1 MVEGNGDAPALT
13 GEPIARV
20 DYTFDVQGGPNPDW
34 TVRRF
39 HLHEALSQPYALVV
53 DLLTKDTGVVPEQLL
68 GADARLEIDRRDVA
82 RSVCGVIERVD
93 YIGVNVDRKLALRL
107 HVVPALRLLGQ
118 QMGCRVYQDH
128 TVPEILTEVLEAGL
142 GPFGRQIDA
151 SSLSTEAA
159 DYPKRDYCVQFR
171 ESTLDF
177 VSRLME
183 EDGIAYYFRTEG
195 DKEQLVLVDQ
205 SADEPNASFS
215 DVEIIDPDGDGL
227 VPIFSTD
234 PQLYDR
240 ETLRHFDWC
249 QPLQPNQVVVRSFNW
264 KAFDPGQ
271 AFEISEPSEAPD
283 DPRRQYVFTDARKSV
298 DEEAGADPSSG
309 FDGTAI
315 DEPRVD
321 AQRRLQLLRRQTQ
334 LGRGRSNVINFAPG
348 FRFKVDD
355 FSLMHLEQLDF
366 LLTRVTH
373 QGDDSGAER
382 SDGQEGTLY
391 DNSFECIPV
400 GNAYRP
406 RRSTSPPR
414 ILGPQTATVTGG
426 EEIHTDKHGRI
437 KVRFHW
443 DEHSALD
450 GSSSCW
456 VRVAQAWAGP
466 SWGSLFIPRV
476 GMEVVV
482 EFLDGNPDRP
492 LVTGC
497 VYNSANPPPYP
508 LPGEKTKSTIKS
520 NSSPGGGGFNELRFE
535 DAAGSEEVFLH
546 AEKDLNEVIGN
557 DMSTSVGHDQS
568 LSVGNDR
575 TKDITGHEIDTIHK
589 DRSTTIDG
597 SEYVHI
603 KGSLNMVVD
612 GGANKGEATD
622 PSPLGGGLA
631 VTGEYNVSAT
641 QKLTLTVGD
650 SKIEMDTSH
659 ISIETSAQIKLK
671 VGGSEIIMV
680 PAQLDA
686 KSATVVVSGGDA
698 ASVLKLDGAAD
709 LLGGSQARM
718 HKGGDS
724 EVKLDANA
732 LMKGGTATVE
742 GTTTAELKG
751 APAKVT
757 GGNVEIGGDAISVT
771 GTGAVTIDG
780 STVEHNG

>member
-1 MVEGNGDAPALT
+1 MVDGNGDAPGLT

-20 DYTFDVQGGPNPDW
+20 DYAFDVQGGPNPDW
-34 TVRRF
+34 AVRRF
-39 HLHEALSQPYALVV
+39 HLHEALGQPYALTV
-53 DLLTKDTGVVPEQLL
+53 DLLTEDTSVVPEQLL
-68 GADARLEIDRRDVA
+68 GASARLEIDRRDVA

-107 HVVPALRLLGQ
+107 HVVPALRLLEQ
-118 QMGCRVYQDH
+118 QVGCRVFQDR

-142 GPFGRQIDA
+142 APFGRQLDA
-151 SSLSTEAA
+151 SGLSTDAA

-183 EDGIAYYFRTEG
+183 EDGITYFFHTEG

-205 SADEPNASFS
+205 SADEPNASFPE
-215 DVEIIDPDGDGL
+215 VEIIDPDGDGL
-227 VPIFSTD
+227 VPVLATD

-249 QPLQPNQVVVRSFNW
+249 QGLQPNQVVVRSFNW

-271 AFEISEPSEAPD
+271 ALETSAPAEAPD
-283 DPRRQYVFTDARKSV
+283 APRRHYVYTEQRKVV
-298 DEEAGADPSSG
+298 DEKAGAEPTSS

-315 DEPRVD
+315 DEAAAD
-321 AQRRLQLLRRQTQ
+321 APRRLQLLQRQTQ

-348 FRFKVDD
+348 SRFTVDD
-355 FSLMHLEQLDF
+355 FSLMHLEQLEF

-373 QGDDSGAER
+373 QGDNPGVEH
-382 SDGQEGTLY
+382 SDGSEGTLY
-391 DNSFECIPV
+391 DNAFECIPV
-400 GNAYRP
+400 ANGYRP
-406 RRSTSPPR
+406 RRSTPQPR
-414 ILGPQTATVTGG
+414 VLGPQTATVTGG

-443 DEHSALD
+443 DEHSPLD

-456 VRVAQAWAGP
+456 VRVAQTWAGP

-497 VYNSANPPPYP
+497 VYNSANPPPYA

-520 NSSPGGGGFNELRFE
+520 NSSPGGDGFNELRFE

-546 AEKDLNEVIGN
+546 AQKDLNEVIGN

-575 TKDITGHEIDTIHK
+575 SKDVTGHETNDIHK

-603 KGSLNMVVD
+603 KGSLNMIVD
-612 GGANKGEATD
+612 GGANKGKATD

-641 QKLTLTVGD
+641 SKLTLTVGN

-659 ISIETSAQIKLK
+659 ISIQTTAQIKLK

-680 PAQLDA
+680 PAQIDA
-686 KSATVVVSGGDA
+686 KSATVIVSGGDA

-709 LLGGSQARM
+709 LKGGSQVLA
-718 HKGGDS
+718 HKGGS
-724 EVKLDANA
+724 HLKLDGTAE
-732 LMKGGTATVE
+732 MKGSTATVE
-742 GTTTAELKG
+742 GEGVGELKG

-757 GGNVEIGGDAISVT
+757 GGDVEVGGGAISVT
-771 GTGAVTIDG
+771 GTGTVSVDG
-780 STVEHNG
+780 STVELNG